1 MTRTVTYLNTLGNK
15 KRFPAKLFTA
25 LEIRNEKVKSQLV
38 SDIREE
44 SGESNYD
51 GYCSGNGDEW
61 TILRSKT
68 HNGVNS
74 AELHCFHS
82 NDGNRELKTL
92 GLEGNIPPKK
102 VL

>member
-44 SGESNYD
+44 SGNRIMTVIVLEMET
-51 GYCSGNGDEW
+51 SGPFCVRRLI
-61 TILRSKT
+61 T
-68 HNGVNS
+68 
-74 AELHCFHS
+74 ELIQLSFIAS
-82 NDGNRELKTL
+82 IRMMGTGN
-92 GLEGNIPPKK
+92 
-102 VL
+102 